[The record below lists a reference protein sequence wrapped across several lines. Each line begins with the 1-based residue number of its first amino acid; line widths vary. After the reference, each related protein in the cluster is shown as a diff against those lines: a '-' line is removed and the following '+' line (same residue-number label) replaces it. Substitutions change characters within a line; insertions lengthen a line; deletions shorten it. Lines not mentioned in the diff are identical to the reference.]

1 MPADLI
7 AQLEIAGRVLDRAA
21 PPLTLQEIERRG
33 NDRDDAVPVELQR
46 ANFGVVDPAV
56 PPRLRGFPGVVGAAA
71 AVVLVVA
78 GLTFVGGGD
87 AEPVPAPPNTAGVT
101 DSTNTSD
108 DEPAPLSSDDP
119 LADLDLPDGAV
130 PDDLVLRFTSRL
142 GEQGQIWVYDS
153 VGTVQVC
160 SVRHLDDSTGF
171 ACLDL
176 ATYNTGQEWNLEGMH
191 DTELL
196 WGLTSPSNPV
206 TITIG
211 DVSVVSDRNGLWYTT
226 PTADATSFAITT
238 STGTTSYDIDP
249 PVPSTTV
256 LTDASTSVPSNSPS
270 PAPTTPNTAVATPSL
285 QNVVPYDYPFAACK
299 QAPKVAAVPQSET
312 SITSLAAANLRPL
325 LMVEST
331 GVDSTL
337 RSPTGSL
344 SHSDDLRTL
353 ALSVDAAGPDTL
365 LVSDDGGVTWL
376 DRGRMNDIVATATSD
391 DGRLVAAASTDGT
404 LSLLSSS
411 QGWTAAPITLPSSA
425 LLASGL
431 TFDSS
436 SSLLIATLSQ
446 RVNGA
451 NDEFANLVNVWTMD
465 IATMTWTQVT
475 DLKADSD
482 RWSISTSPVVDESSG
497 ALLFVV
503 ESGLGSGG
511 LDDVSSAL
519 WSWDPGSGALSMVV
533 PGLPQTLLV
542 AASSATRVW
551 NVADETGTWHLLAE
565 DLASSSLTDLGCGRS
580 VLASQ
585 LNGDPDYSIP
595 VE

>member
-21 PPLTLQEIERRG
+21 PPLTFEEIERRG

-46 ANFGVVDPAV
+46 ANFGLVDSAV
-56 PPRLRGFPGVVGAAA
+56 PSRLRGFPGVVGAAA
-71 AVVLVVA
+71 AVLLVVA

-87 AEPVPAPPNTAGVT
+87 AEPVPAPPNAAGVT

-119 LADLDLPDGAV
+119 LADLGLPDGAV

-171 ACLDL
+171 LCLDL
-176 ATYNTGQEWNLEGMH
+176 ATYNAGLGWGLEGMH

-226 PTADATSFAITT
+226 PTADATSFTITT
-238 STGTTSYDIDP
+238 STGTTSFDIDRS
-249 PVPSTTV
+249 VSAKTV
-256 LTDASTSVPSNSPS
+256 LTDASTSVPSKSPS
-270 PAPTTPNTAVATPSL
+270 PAPTTPNAAVATSSL

-299 QAPKVAAVPQSET
+299 QEPKVAAVPQSET

-325 LMVEST
+325 LMLEST

-337 RSPTGSL
+337 RSPAGSL

-511 LDDVSSAL
+511 LDDVSSEL

-533 PGLPQTLLV
+533 PGLTQTLLV

>member
-1 MPADLI
+1 MVRFPTISYSGSHRALANRVRYGCMTLSAPFRCVQSATLMTPPASCVSIL
-7 AQLEIAGRVLDRAA
+7 
-21 PPLTLQEIERRG
+21 
-33 NDRDDAVPVELQR
+33 
-46 ANFGVVDPAV
+46 
-56 PPRLRGFPGVVGAAA
+56 PRTTQTWVGAWK
-71 AVVLVVA
+71 VCMTLSCC
-78 GLTFVGGGD
+78 GG
-87 AEPVPAPPNTAGVT
+87 
-101 DSTNTSD
+101 
-108 DEPAPLSSDDP
+108 
-119 LADLDLPDGAV
+119 
-130 PDDLVLRFTSRL
+130 
-142 GEQGQIWVYDS
+142 
-153 VGTVQVC
+153 
-160 SVRHLDDSTGF
+160 
-171 ACLDL
+171 
-176 ATYNTGQEWNLEGMH
+176 
-191 DTELL
+191 
-196 WGLTSPSNPV
+196 SPSNPV

-226 PTADATSFAITT
+226 PNADATSFTITT
-238 STGTTSYDIDP
+238 STGTTSFDIDRS
-249 PVPSTTV
+249 VSATTV
-256 LTDASTSVPSNSPS
+256 LTDASTSVPSKSPS
-270 PAPTTPNTAVATPSL
+270 PAPTTPNAAVATSSL

-299 QAPKVAAVPQSET
+299 QEPKVAAVPQSET

-337 RSPTGSL
+337 RSPAGSL

-376 DRGRMNDIVATATSD
+376 DRCRMNDIVATATSD

-411 QGWTAAPITLPSSA
+411 QGWTAAPIALPSSA

-511 LDDVSSAL
+511 LDDVSSEL
-519 WSWDPGSGALSMVV
+519 WSWDPGSGALSMVA